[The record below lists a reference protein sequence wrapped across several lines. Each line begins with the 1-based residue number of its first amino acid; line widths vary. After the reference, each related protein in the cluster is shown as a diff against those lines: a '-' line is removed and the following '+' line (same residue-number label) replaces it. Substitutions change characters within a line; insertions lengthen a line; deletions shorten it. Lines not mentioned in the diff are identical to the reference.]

1 MKENRSRELFN
12 QGLIYSQ
19 QKDYKRAIGYFR
31 NAVMDEPDFHEALYN
46 LACCLAATGDKDN
59 ALGYLSRAC
68 NLSLECID
76 WAKEDTEFDEIRDLP
91 IFQKIVVGASR
102 EGPKEEEVESG
113 PLDFLRAII
122 ETDKG
127 IIRLKLFGDQTPITV
142 TNFVNLALRGFYDN
156 LIFHR
161 VVPNFMI
168 QTGCPL
174 GKGTGGPGY
183 KFKDE
188 FVAGLNHSKPGML
201 SMANSG
207 PNTNGSQFFI
217 THKATA
223 WLDRKHTIFGEV
235 IAQSD
240 QNVVDQIVQGDPIR
254 TIQIQGNSNELREK
268 YHEKIDEWNKI
279 LDRNYPN
286 LRI

>member
-1 MKENRSRELFN
+1 
-12 QGLIYSQ
+12 
-19 QKDYKRAIGYFR
+19 
-31 NAVMDEPDFHEALYN
+31 MDEPDFHEALYN